1 MAPQLIHQTTAIR
14 VAGLQIRTRNADE
27 MPPATQGK
35 IMPLWQ
41 AFRSQGVYGAV
52 PGTDP
57 ASPVYGV
64 YTAYESDHDGAYTLT
79 AGIALTPDAAP
90 PEDYAEVRIAPG
102 DYLVFEAVGP
112 MPQCV
117 IAAWQQV
124 WHYFAAADAKP
135 AYQRRYT
142 SDFEECISDT
152 AVRLHIAVMPA

>member
-79 AGIALTPDAAP
+79 AGIALQAGAISPQ
-90 PEDYAEVRIAPG
+90 DYAEVRIAPG
-102 DYLVFEAVGP
+102 DYLVFEATGP

-117 IAAWQQV
+117 IGAWQQV
-124 WHYFAAADAKP
+124 WAYFVAGGAKP
-135 AYQRRYT
+135 TYTRSYT
-142 SDFEECISDT
+142 SDFEECTSDT
-152 AVRLHIAVMPA
+152 AVRLYIAVMPV